1 MPQGGWEGK
10 GWRLVEAQRGMEKG
24 EMTGERVEKRVE
36 GSR

>member
-10 GWRLVEAQRGMEKG
+10 GWRRVEAWRGMERG